1 MAYHIAR
8 ILHSTPETWYTTVHG
23 ITLQAK
29 KRESMPEILRNIH
42 QQSTNLEVVS
52 KFLRGNGAVH
62 LSRSRDVLGASKRIL
77 FAGLG
82 GSKYAAMST
91 ALYLS
96 RFGYDARVADASELL
111 YYEQFQTDAAIVLI
125 SRSGRTAEMVRLAR
139 ILNDSGRRYVAVT
152 NEPDS
157 EMAQLASATLPVAG
171 ESDNGVSIRTYTAAV
186 LTLLHLGASLAGKM
200 KTLRNE
206 TAKMLPNLERM
217 IANWEEDDTD
227 LSQLSFFCFLGRGY
241 SLGCAAEAALLFQEL
256 ARRPAAWY
264 NSAEFR
270 QGPIEVLQPDHGV
283 IVFAPDGP
291 TRELNTALVRELE
304 LTGARVIEIGPA
316 WVALPEYM
324 ASIVQMIPVQFMAYK
339 LAAATPHRPGVFRF
353 ASATTESETKVA
365 VEQ

>member
-1 MAYHIAR
+1 
-8 ILHSTPETWYTTVHG
+8 
-23 ITLQAK
+23 
-29 KRESMPEILRNIH
+29 MPEILRNIH
-42 QQSTNLEVVS
+42 EQSTNLEVVS
-52 KFLRGNGAVH
+52 KYLRGKGAVH
-62 LSRSRDVLGASKRIL
+62 LRRSRDVIGASKRIL
-77 FAGLG
+77 FAALG

-96 RFGYDARVADASELL
+96 RYGHDARVADAAELL
-111 YYEQFQTDAAIVLI
+111 YYEQIPTDAAIVLI
-125 SRSGRTAEMVRLAR
+125 SRSGRTAEMVRLGR
-139 ILNDSGRRYVAVT
+139 ILNNAGKRYIAVT
-152 NEPDS
+152 NEPES

-171 ESDNGVSIRTYTAAV
+171 ESDSGVSIRTYTAAV
-186 LTLLHLGASLAGKM
+186 LTLLHLGASLTGNLKA
-200 KTLRNE
+200 LRSE
-206 TAKMLPNLERM
+206 TVKMLPNLERM

-227 LSQLSFFCFLGRGY
+227 LSPLTFFCFLGRGY
-241 SLGCAAEAALLFQEL
+241 SLGCAGEAALLFQEL

-316 WVALPEYM
+316 WADIPEHM
-324 ASIVQMIPVQFMAYK
+324 ASIAQMIPVQFMAYK

-353 ASATTESETKVA
+353 AAATTESETKAA